1 MPRGRPLKST
11 VRQNIIEILSH
22 KSAYGYELYKY
33 YRDLFPDVTMRNIYY
48 HLKKGLETGEIRIE
62 RVEKQQ
68 GSYSWGAEVERTY
81 YAIGE
86 KAQPK
91 GDLRVKKYFE
101 SKGK

>member
-22 KSAYGYELYKY
+22 KSAYGYEIFKY
-33 YRDLFPDVTMRNIYY
+33 YKDLFPDITLRNIYY
-48 HLKKGLETGEIRIE
+48 HLKKGIETGEIKIE
-62 RVEKQQ
+62 RVEKQH
-68 GSYSWGAEVERTY
+68 GSYSWGPEAERTY
-81 YAIGE
+81 YALGP

-101 SKGK
+101 GKG